1 MRIHS
6 LVVAFGALAF
16 AAQPA
21 LSQDAKLLER
31 GTYLMN
37 SIVACG
43 NCHAQRDKQG
53 RPIAELG
60 LSGGGVFDE
69 KPFKAYAANITPDPE
84 TGIGKWTE
92 AQLMRAIREGIRPDG
107 SLIGPPMPIHMYRGI
122 SDDDARA
129 LVAYLRAQPPV
140 KNVVPKSIYHIKLP
154 RSYGPPIKK
163 TIVAPS
169 RNNQVKYGAYL
180 AGPLGHCIDCHTPY
194 TDGRMDMQ
202 RIGAG
207 GAPFTGPWGVSVSRN
222 LTPTGLKQ
230 WSDAEIAH
238 AIREGKSRDGSP
250 LKPPMAFGWYKNIN
264 DQDMAAIVAYL
275 RSLKPLPLGGAPS
288 REAVTDPFGCIRLPG
303 DAERVRHCV

>member
-31 GTYLMN
+31 GTYLMT

-43 NCHAQRDKQG
+43 NCHVQRDKQG

-69 KPFKAYAANITPDPE
+69 KPFKAYVANITPDPE

-140 KNVVPKSIYHIKLP
+140 KNVVPKSVYHIKLP

-169 RNNQVKYGAYL
+169 RSNQVKYGAYL
-180 AGPLGHCIDCHTPY
+180 AGPLGHCTDCHTPY

-222 LTPTGLKQ
+222 LTPTGLEH

-275 RSLKPLPLGGAPS
+275 RSLKPLPLGGAPT
-288 REAVTDPFGCIRLPG
+288 AKP
-303 DAERVRHCV
+303 